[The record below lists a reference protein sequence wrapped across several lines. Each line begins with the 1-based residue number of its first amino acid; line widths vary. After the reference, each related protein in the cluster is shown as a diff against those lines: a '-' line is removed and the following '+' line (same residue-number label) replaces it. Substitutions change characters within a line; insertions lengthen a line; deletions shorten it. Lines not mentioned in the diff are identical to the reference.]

1 MTTCFLDSMS
11 QDFVPTGPNTRK
23 NELKELMKN
32 SDIKHLRTWTIWI
45 QKAAHRKLLVS
56 LSKYQVYD
64 KNCVQLLKKLL
75 SKLQGLCTITLAVT
89 QVNIIIIMVILEI
102 TYLTT
107 NNYYKLSYYKLSY
120 RI

>member
-1 MTTCFLDSMS
+1 
-11 QDFVPTGPNTRK
+11 
-23 NELKELMKN
+23 MKN
-32 SDIKHLRTWTIWI
+32 SDIKHFRSWTIWI
-45 QKAAHRKLLVS
+45 QKAAHRKLFVS

-102 TYLTT
+102 TSLTT
-107 NNYYKLSYYKLSY
+107 NNNYKLSYYKLSY